1 MMKFAA
7 FVLSSREYRL
17 GCERLLII
25 KFAFRFG
32 ADLVNACAFSEIR
45 SIPLYIVKVV
55 ALKPKFRWYRG
66 VLPRPIYLGRVF
78 LFFVKD
84 TERKYI

>member
-25 KFAFRFG
+25 KLAFPFG
-32 ADLVNACAFSEIR
+32 ADLVNAHAFSEIR
-45 SIPLYIVKVV
+45 
-55 ALKPKFRWYRG
+55 
-66 VLPRPIYLGRVF
+66 
-78 LFFVKD
+78 
-84 TERKYI
+84 